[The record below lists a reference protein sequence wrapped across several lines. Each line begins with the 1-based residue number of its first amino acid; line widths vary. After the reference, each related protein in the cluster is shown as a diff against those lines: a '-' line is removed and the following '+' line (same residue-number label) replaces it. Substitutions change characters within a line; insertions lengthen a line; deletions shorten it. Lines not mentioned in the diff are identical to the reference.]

1 MKIKVLLVLIPILI
15 AFNGCKKE
23 KGILSNAKVFN
34 ASLFKSSIESQLQ
47 LGGALGFAFVINQNG
62 KLADTGSFGIGGINA
77 TGLGSFPASVGN
89 DINIA
94 SVTKPLTCIAAIKL
108 LQKKGI
114 DIDFEIGVWL
124 PSYWAK
130 SNDIIHVTFREL
142 LTHTSGIQ
150 QTSSTWDSLK
160 AATASPVGPKTFF
173 YSNANFALFRA
184 ILPKLNDLN
193 GFNAAENNSSAF
205 ESWMSNE
212 YIKLMQELVFT
223 PAGLSNINCR
233 VIASANTVQMLNER
247 NNPPLVPRT
256 TGDWTET
263 CGGGG
268 FYLTTLE
275 MAQIMAYLAHTELI
289 LTNAQKVFMDTN
301 LLGWDPND
309 SFNSNQGRV
318 YGKDGALFNDNDN
331 DNAVSSGDSGLQT
344 WVGKFPNGV
353 ELALSVNS
361 IGSTTRSLATIAR
374 VAYEAAWVDK

>member
-1 MKIKVLLVLIPILI
+1 MQ
-15 AFNGCKKE
+15 
-23 KGILSNAKVFN
+23 KGILSNAKVFK
-34 ASLFKSSIESQLQ
+34 AELFKSNIAAQLQ
-47 LGGALGFAFVINQNG
+47 QGGALGYALVINEKGQI
-62 KLADTGSFGIGGINA
+62 ADSASFGIGGVNPS
-77 TGLGSFPASVGN
+77 GSGSFPASVLN

-124 PSYWAK
+124 PSYWKK
-130 SNDIIHVTFREL
+130 SSDIIHVTFREL

-150 QTSSTWDSLK
+150 QTSSSWDSLK
-160 AATASPVGPKTFF
+160 SAAARTVGPKTFF

-184 ILPKLNDLN
+184 ILPKLNDLD
-193 GFNAAENNSSAF
+193 GFNKAENNSTAF

-212 YIKLMQELVFT
+212 YIRLMQELVFT

-233 VIASANTVQMLNER
+233 VNTSNNTCQMLNEL
-247 NNPPLVPRT
+247 NNPPLIPRN

-275 MAQIMAYLAHTELI
+275 MAQIMAFLAHTEAI
-289 LTNAQKVFMDTN
+289 LTNAQKVFMDNN

-309 SFNSNQGRV
+309 TFNSNYGRV
-318 YGKDGALFNDNDN
+318 YGKDGALFSDNNNDNS
-331 DNAVSSGDSGLQT
+331 VSSGDSGLQT

-361 IGSTTRSLATIAR
+361 IGSTTRSLSTIAR
-374 VAYEAAWVDK
+374 LAYEAAWVDK